1 MQIPT
6 GVISALIGMIY
17 DCVIDP
23 MRWQATLL
31 EICDELSFL
40 HAVMSVYRIPP
51 GVPAEPLTVPARLEQ
66 TWLDRLADYGPDM
79 MAYWGGYDRLQ
90 SFPVDEPTAASR
102 VVIAKDVIDNRF
114 RREWI
119 VPQRIVD
126 LVGLPHARTPS
137 LLGSIV
143 FARHESIGIAT
154 DTDLAT
160 LRLIAPHIR
169 RAVEISNLLDMK
181 AIEAS
186 TFAATL
192 ETLAIGVVLVDARG
206 AIVHGNAPARSMLD
220 AKDPIRGERGVL
232 KLASAASS
240 AALEDAIRLSASNE
254 ATLGQRGIGV
264 PLQCRDGSPCV
275 LHVLPLKR
283 GQIRPGLERRASAA
297 VFIAHAAIPPQMPAA
312 ALAVIYD
319 LTPAETRV
327 MELLAEGKTQAEI
340 GLQLGISTNTV
351 KTHRRRVFEKTGA
364 SRQVELVRLLA
375 SVSLPI

>member
-1 MQIPT
+1 
-6 GVISALIGMIY
+6 MIY

-23 MRWQATLL
+23 TRWQATLL

-66 TWLDRLADYGPDM
+66 TWLNRLADYGPDM

-102 VVIAKDVIDNRF
+102 VVIAEDVIDNRF

-119 VPQRIVD
+119 VPQGIVD
-126 LVGLPHARTPS
+126 LIGLPHARTPS

-143 FARHESIGIAT
+143 FARHESIGVAT

-192 ETLAIGVVLVDARG
+192 ETLAIAVVLVDARG

-254 ATLGQRGIGV
+254 AKLGQRGIGV

-364 SRQVELVRLLA
+364 RRQVELVRLLA

>member
-1 MQIPT
+1 
-6 GVISALIGMIY
+6 MIY

-31 EICDELSFL
+31 EICDELCFL
-40 HAVMSVYRIPP
+40 HALMTVYRIPP
-51 GVPAEPLTVPARLEQ
+51 GVRTESLTVPAGLEQ
-66 TWLDRLADYGPDM
+66 TWLDRMADYGPDM
-79 MAYWGGYDRLQ
+79 MAYWGGYDRIQ
-90 SFPVDEPTAASR
+90 SFPIDEPTAASR
-102 VVIAKDVIDNRF
+102 VVIAEDVIDNPF
-114 RREWI
+114 CREWI
-119 VPQRIVD
+119 APQGIVD
-126 LVGLPHARTPS
+126 LVGLAHARAPS
-137 LLGSIV
+137 LLGSTV
-143 FARHESIGIAT
+143 FARHESIGVAT

-192 ETLAIGVVLVDARG
+192 ETLAIAVVLVDARG

-254 ATLGQRGIGV
+254 AKLGQRGIGV

>member
-1 MQIPT
+1 M
-6 GVISALIGMIY
+6 
-17 DCVIDP
+17 
-23 MRWQATLL
+23 
-31 EICDELSFL
+31 
-40 HAVMSVYRIPP
+40 
-51 GVPAEPLTVPARLEQ
+51 VPARLEQ
-66 TWLDRLADYGPDM
+66 TWLDRMAHYGPDM

-102 VVIAKDVIDNRF
+102 VVIAEDVIDNRF

-119 VPQRIVD
+119 VPHGIVD

-143 FARHESIGIAT
+143 FARHESIGVAT

-160 LRLIAPHIR
+160 VRLIAPHIR

-206 AIVHGNAPARSMLD
+206 TIVHGNAPARSMLD

-240 AALEDAIRLSASNE
+240 AALEDAISYQRAMRPRLGSAESVCPCSVAMARLVSFTCCPADKFDKGSSAE
-254 ATLGQRGIGV
+254 RPPPCSLRT
-264 PLQCRDGSPCV
+264 PL
-275 LHVLPLKR
+275 
-283 GQIRPGLERRASAA
+283 
-297 VFIAHAAIPPQMPAA
+297 F
-312 ALAVIYD
+312 
-319 LTPAETRV
+319 
-327 MELLAEGKTQAEI
+327 
-340 GLQLGISTNTV
+340 
-351 KTHRRRVFEKTGA
+351 RRRC
-364 SRQVELVRLLA
+364 RP
-375 SVSLPI
+375 LPWLSSTT